1 LVKEGDDMDWFIDRG
16 MGPSFDGAYEVIGY
30 GVAAV
35 LQHLGEADAKE
46 AAECAAAYEGEIVV
60 YRQ

>member
-1 LVKEGDDMDWFIDRG
+1 MDWFIDRG